1 MFLFDV
7 FIANYIYILEKIKK
21 ILKYRLDF
29 CKIMLK
35 SIVGSLRRMGRPR
48 FPPYASRRNADC
60 MSPTLRASPWGEV
73 PSLSRRRGDSLTF
86 RYSHF
91 YRLHTSLYLNTSSIR
106 LNSYAYKLLSPLS
119 RPAGASSPQGEP
131 LLTLTSIHLV
141 STRRVSLL
149 PKVNSSCLHTK
160 NLSYTHPNAISKSN
174 SDLPHKERSLQII
187 AKI

>member
-1 MFLFDV
+1 
-7 FIANYIYILEKIKK
+7 
-21 ILKYRLDF
+21 
-29 CKIMLK
+29 
-35 SIVGSLRRMGRPR
+35 
-48 FPPYASRRNADC
+48 

-119 RPAGASSPQGEP
+119 RPSGASSPQGEP

-141 STRRVSLL
+141 SPRRASLAIIVKSSHSYISFSKANIIFSISSQTPL
-149 PKVNSSCLHTK
+149 KFLSITLLGNRINVIPKFLKYSVLLSSYSTCF
-160 NLSYTHPNAISKSN
+160 SS
-174 SDLPHKERSLQII
+174 
-187 AKI
+187 

>member
-1 MFLFDV
+1 MYLLLT
-7 FIANYIYILEKIKK
+7 IYIYIYILEKIKK

-119 RPAGASSPQGEP
+119 RPSGRQLSPRRASP
-131 LLTLTSIHLV
+131 
-141 STRRVSLL
+141 L
-149 PKVNSSCLHTK
+149 PKVNSSCLHTE
-160 NLSYTHPNAISKSN
+160 NLSYTDPNAISKSN